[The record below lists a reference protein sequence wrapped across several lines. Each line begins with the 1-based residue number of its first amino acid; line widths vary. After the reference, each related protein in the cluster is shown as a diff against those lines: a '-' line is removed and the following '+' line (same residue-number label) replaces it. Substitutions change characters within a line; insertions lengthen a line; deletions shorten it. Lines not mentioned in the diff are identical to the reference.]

1 MADAAR
7 EKGEEEEFL
16 VVLKSQ
22 LRRHEGVFRFPYV
35 DTVGVITIGIGR
47 NLNHVG
53 LSMDEVEYLFEND
66 VKKAVNSARR
76 VVGEEL
82 FDSLSVNRKA
92 AIANMAF
99 NLGECGLRKF
109 VKFLGFIRRGDFK
122 KASHEMLN
130 SVWARQVGRRAIEL
144 SRMIRDG

>member
-1 MADAAR
+1 MADAAG
-7 EKGEEEEFL
+7 EKREEEFL
-16 VVLKSQ
+16 AVLKSH
-22 LRRHEGVFRFPYV
+22 LRRHEGVSRFPYV

-47 NLNHVG
+47 NLSHVG

-66 VKKAVNSARR
+66 VKKAVDSARR
-76 VVGEEL
+76 VVGEKL
-82 FDSLSVNRKA
+82 FDSLSVNRKS

-99 NLGECGLRKF
+99 NLGEAGLSKF
-109 VKFLGFIRRGDFK
+109 VKFLGSIREGDFK
-122 KASHEMLN
+122 KASREMLN